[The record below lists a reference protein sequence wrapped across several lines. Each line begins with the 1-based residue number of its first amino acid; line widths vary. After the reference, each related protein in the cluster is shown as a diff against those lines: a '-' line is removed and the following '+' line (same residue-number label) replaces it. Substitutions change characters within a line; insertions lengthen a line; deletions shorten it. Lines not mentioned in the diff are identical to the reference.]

1 MAIGFIQIPVLAA
14 SGLTTAD
21 EKTGLRVPLTEG
33 KIRLQCD
40 GAEGYFQDVMIES
53 IDHLPQV
60 QVAHWA
66 IEVSDLGRIWLRQR
80 QTYMIA
86 DALDYLDRNGLLE
99 EVPEGDWEDEMIAIQ
114 QAAARQIARVRV

>member
-33 KIRLQCD
+33 KIQLQCD

-66 IEVSDLGRIWLRQR
+66 IEVSDLRRIWLRQH

-86 DALDYLDRNGLLE
+86 VPSTTWTATDCLRRYLRGT
-99 EVPEGDWEDEMIAIQ
+99 GKT
-114 QAAARQIARVRV
+114 R